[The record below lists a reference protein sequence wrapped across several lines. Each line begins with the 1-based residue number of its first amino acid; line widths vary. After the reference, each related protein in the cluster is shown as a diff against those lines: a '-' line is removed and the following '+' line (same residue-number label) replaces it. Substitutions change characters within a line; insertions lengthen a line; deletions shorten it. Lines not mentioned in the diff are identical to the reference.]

1 MQTKQLFAAVI
12 FSVTAI
18 FNPASA
24 DCFGK
29 NVLQGEITA
38 EGNNPSFKL
47 EANFDTKSIIVAGS
61 VATISDLNCIE
72 EDGNQKISFKF
83 QVHTEYKCEGSAYGS
98 GGTNVNLQCDGSN
111 SSTSFITGKLLIF

>member
-1 MQTKQLFAAVI
+1 MQTKLLFAAVI

-18 FNPASA
+18 FNPAFA

-38 EGNNPSFKL
+38 EDNNPSFKL

-61 VATISDLNCIE
+61 VATISDLNCIK
-72 EDGNQKISFKF
+72 EDGNEKISFTFKA
-83 QVHTEYKCEGSAYGS
+83 HTEYKCEGSAYGS
-98 GGTNVNLQCDGSN
+98 GGVNVNLQCEGSN
-111 SSTSFITGKLLIF
+111 SSKKKITGKLLIF